1 MNILILGAGQVGGTL
16 AQHLASE
23 AFDITV
29 VDIDAGRLDELR
41 RRLDIRTVQGHA
53 ARPDVLRRAGVEDAD
68 MLIAVTPYDEVN
80 MVACQ
85 VCYTM
90 FQTERKIARIR
101 EDSFHARASLFSSEH
116 MPIDFVI
123 NPERVVTDQ
132 IKELLQRPGALQ
144 VLDFAHGRVKLVAMR
159 AREGGPLV
167 GSELHRLRRRMPN
180 ADARIAAIFRRD
192 RAILPEGDTL
202 VEADDE
208 VFFIAAT
215 EHINDIMASLRQVE
229 RPYKRVLIAGG
240 GRIGVYLARAIESS
254 FSVKVVESDFD
265 RANEIAQGL
274 QSAVVI
280 HGDATDRELLLQ
292 ENIERVDVFCAVTN
306 DDEVNIMSSL
316 LAKRLGV
323 RQVMTLIGKP
333 AYIDLVVGGEID
345 IAISP
350 QLATTSMILAHV
362 RRGDVTQVHSLRRG
376 AAEAMEA
383 VVHGGAKSSKVIGKR
398 LDDLPLPAGTT
409 IGAIVR
415 GEDVLIAHDDVVV
428 EPEDHLILFLTDRRK
443 RRIAEVGRLFQAD
456 PSFI

>member
-1 MNILILGAGQVGGTL
+1 MNILILGAGEVGGTL

-29 VDIDAGRLDELR
+29 VDIDATRLEELR
-41 RRLDIRTVQGHA
+41 RRLDIRTVLGHA
-53 ARPDVLRRAGVEDAD
+53 SRPDVLRSAGVEDAD
-68 MLIAVTPYDEVN
+68 MLIAVTPHDEVN

-101 EDSFHARASLFSSEH
+101 EDSFHARSSLFSSEH

-144 VLDFAHGRVKLVAMR
+144 VLDFAHGRAKLVAMR
-159 AREGGPLV
+159 VREDGPLV
-167 GSELHRLRRRMPN
+167 GSQLRQLRRPK
-180 ADARIAAIFRRD
+180 ADTRVAAIFRQD
-192 RAILPEGDTL
+192 RAILPEGDTTI
-202 VEADDE
+202 EAGDE

-215 EHINDIMASLRQVE
+215 EHINTIMATLREVE
-229 RPYKRVLIAGG
+229 RPYKRVLVAGG
-240 GRIGVYLARAIESS
+240 GRIGAYLARAIESS
-254 FSVKVVESDFD
+254 FSVKVIEHDEG
-265 RANEIAQGL
+265 RANEIAKRL
-274 QSAVVI
+274 ESAVVI

-316 LAKRLGV
+316 LAKQLGV

-333 AYIDLVVGGEID
+333 AYIDLVVGREID

-383 VVHGGAKSSKVIGKR
+383 VVHGGDKNSKLIGKR
-398 LDDLPLPAGTT
+398 LDNLPLPPGTT

-415 GEDVLIAHDDVVV
+415 GDEVLIAHDDVVV
-428 EPEDHLILFLTDRRK
+428 ESEDHVILFLTDKRK

>member
-29 VDIDAGRLDELR
+29 VDIDGGRLEELR

-53 ARPDVLRRAGVEDAD
+53 SRPNVLRQAGVEDAD

-90 FQTERKIARIR
+90 FQTDRKIARIR
-101 EDSFHARASLFSSEH
+101 EDSFHARSNLFSSEH

-144 VLDFAHGRVKLVAMR
+144 VLDFANGRVKLVAMR
-159 AREGGPLV
+159 AREDGPLV
-167 GSELHRLRRRMPN
+167 GSQLRQLRRRMPN
-180 ADARIAAIFRRD
+180 ADARVAAIFRGD
-192 RAILPEGDTL
+192 RAILPEGDTTI
-202 VEADDE
+202 EADDE
-208 VFFIAAT
+208 IFFVAAT
-215 EHINDIMASLRQVE
+215 EHINDVMAALRQVE
-229 RPYKRVLIAGG
+229 RPYKRVLVAGG
-240 GRIGVYLARAIESS
+240 GRIGVYLARAIEAS
-254 FSVKVVESDFD
+254 FSVKVIEQDES
-265 RANEIAQGL
+265 RAHEIAQRL
-274 QSAVVI
+274 ESAVVI

-292 ENIERVDVFCAVTN
+292 ENIERVDVFCALTD

-333 AYIDLVVGGEID
+333 AYIDIVVGREID

-362 RRGDVTQVHSLRRG
+362 RRGDVTQVHTLRRG

-398 LDDLPLPAGTT
+398 LDSLPLPAGTT

-415 GEDVLIAHDDVVV
+415 GDDVLIAHDDVVV
-428 EPEDHLILFLTDRRK
+428 EPEDHVILFLTDRRK

-456 PSFI
+456 PTFI

>member
-29 VDIDAGRLDELR
+29 VDIDGSRLEELR

-53 ARPDVLRRAGVEDAD
+53 SRPDVLRQAGVEDAD

-90 FQTERKIARIR
+90 FQTDRKIARIR
-101 EDSFHARASLFSSEH
+101 EDSFHARSNLFSSEH

-144 VLDFAHGRVKLVAMR
+144 VLDFANGRVKLVAMR
-159 AREGGPLV
+159 ARQDGPLV
-167 GSELHRLRRRMPN
+167 GSQLRQLRRRMPN
-180 ADARIAAIFRRD
+180 ADARVAAIFRRD
-192 RAILPEGDTL
+192 RAILPEGDTTI
-202 VEADDE
+202 EADDE
-208 VFFIAAT
+208 IFFVAAT
-215 EHINDIMASLRQVE
+215 EHINDVMAALRQAE
-229 RPYKRVLIAGG
+229 RPYKRVLVAGG
-240 GRIGVYLARAIESS
+240 GRIGVYLARAIEAS
-254 FSVKVVESDFD
+254 FSVKVIEQDEG
-265 RANEIAQGL
+265 RAHEIAQRL

-292 ENIERVDVFCAVTN
+292 ENIERVDVFCALTD

-333 AYIDLVVGGEID
+333 AYIDIVVGREID

-398 LDDLPLPAGTT
+398 LDSLPLPAGAT

-415 GEDVLIAHDDVVV
+415 GEHVLIAHDDVVV
-428 EPEDHLILFLTDRRK
+428 EPEDHVILFLTDRRK

-456 PSFI
+456 PTFI

>member
-29 VDIDAGRLDELR
+29 VDIDAARLEELR
-41 RRLDIRTVQGHA
+41 RRLDIRTVLGHA
-53 ARPDVLRRAGVEDAD
+53 SRPDVLRRAGVEDAD

-132 IKELLQRPGALQ
+132 IRELLQRPGALQ
-144 VLDFAHGRVKLVAMR
+144 VLDFANGRVKLVALR
-159 AREGGPLV
+159 VREDGPLV
-167 GSELHRLRRRMPN
+167 GSQLRHLRGRVPK
-180 ADARIAAIFRRD
+180 ADLRVAAIFRRG
-192 RAILPEGDTL
+192 RAILPEGDTTI
-202 VEADDE
+202 EADDE

-215 EHINDIMASLRQVE
+215 EHIRAVMAALGEAE
-229 RPYKRVLIAGG
+229 RPYKRVLVAGG
-240 GRIGVYLARAIESS
+240 GRIGEYLARAIESR
-254 FSVKVVESDFD
+254 FSVKVIEHDQD
-265 RANEIAQGL
+265 RAGEIAQRL
-274 QSAVVI
+274 ESAVVI
-280 HGDATDRELLLQ
+280 LGDATDRELLLQ

-323 RQVMTLIGKP
+323 RQVITLIGKP
-333 AYIDLVVGGEID
+333 AYIDLVVGHDID

-398 LDDLPLPAGTT
+398 VDSLPLPAGTT

-415 GEDVLIAHDDVVV
+415 DDDVLIAHDDVVI
-428 EPEDHLILFLTDRRK
+428 EPEDHVILFLTDRRK

>member
-29 VDIDAGRLDELR
+29 VDIDGDRLEELR

-53 ARPDVLRRAGVEDAD
+53 SRPDVLRQAGVEDAD

-90 FQTERKIARIR
+90 FQTDRKIARIR
-101 EDSFHARASLFSSEH
+101 EDSFHARSNLFSSEH

-144 VLDFAHGRVKLVAMR
+144 VLDFANGRVKLVAMR
-159 AREGGPLV
+159 AREDGPLV
-167 GSELHRLRRRMPN
+167 GSQLRQLRRRMPN
-180 ADARIAAIFRRD
+180 ADARVAAIFRRD
-192 RAILPEGDTL
+192 RAILPEGDTTI
-202 VEADDE
+202 EADDE
-208 VFFIAAT
+208 IFFVAAT
-215 EHINDIMASLRQVE
+215 EHINDVMAALMQVE
-229 RPYKRVLIAGG
+229 RPYKRVLVAGG
-240 GRIGVYLARAIESS
+240 GRIGVYLARAIEAS
-254 FSVKVVESDFD
+254 FSVKVIEQDEG
-265 RANEIAQGL
+265 RAHQIAQRL
-274 QSAVVI
+274 ESAVVI

-292 ENIERVDVFCAVTN
+292 ENIERVDVFCALTD

-333 AYIDLVVGGEID
+333 AYIDIVVGREID

-398 LDDLPLPAGTT
+398 LDSLSLPAGTT

-428 EPEDHLILFLTDRRK
+428 EPEDHVILFLTDRRK

-456 PSFI
+456 PTFI

>member
-29 VDIDAGRLDELR
+29 VDIDGARLEELR
-41 RRLDIRTVQGHA
+41 RRLDIRTVLGHA
-53 ARPDVLRRAGVEDAD
+53 SRPDVLRRAGVEDAD

-101 EDSFHARASLFSSEH
+101 EDSFHAGSSLFSSEH

-144 VLDFAHGRVKLVAMR
+144 VLDFANGRVKLVAVR
-159 AREGGPLV
+159 VREDGPLV
-167 GSELHRLRRRMPN
+167 GSQLRQLHRRMPN
-180 ADARIAAIFRRD
+180 ADSRVAAIFRRD
-192 RAILPEGDTL
+192 RAILPEGDT
-202 VEADDE
+202 VIEADDE

-215 EHINDIMASLRQVE
+215 EHITDVMAALRQAE
-229 RPYKRVLIAGG
+229 RPYKRVLVAGG
-240 GRIGVYLARAIESS
+240 GRIGEYLARAIETS
-254 FSVKVVESDFD
+254 FSVKVIEHDEG
-265 RANEIAQGL
+265 RANEIAQRL
-274 QSAVVI
+274 ESAVVI
-280 HGDATDRELLLQ
+280 LGDATDRDLLLQ
-292 ENIERVDVFCAVTN
+292 ENIERVDVFCAVTD

-333 AYIDLVVGGEID
+333 AYIDLVVGRDID

-362 RRGDVTQVHSLRRG
+362 RKGDVTQVHSLRRG

-398 LDDLPLPAGTT
+398 LDSLPLPPGTT

-415 GEDVLIAHDDVVV
+415 DEDVLIAHDDVVI
-428 EPEDHLILFLTDRRK
+428 EPEDHVILFLTDRRK

-456 PSFI
+456 PSFF

>member
-29 VDIDAGRLDELR
+29 VDIDGARLDELR
-41 RRLDIRTVQGHA
+41 RRLDIRTVLGHA
-53 ARPDVLRRAGVEDAD
+53 SRPDVLRRAGIEDAD
-68 MLIAVTPYDEVN
+68 MLIAVTPHDEVN

-90 FQTERKIARIR
+90 FQTERIR
-101 EDSFHARASLFSSEH
+101 EDSYHARSSLFSSEH

-144 VLDFAHGRVKLVAMR
+144 VLDFANGRVKLVAMR
-159 AREGGPLV
+159 AREDGPLV
-167 GSELHRLRRRMPN
+167 GSQLRQLRRRIPN
-180 ADARIAAIFRRD
+180 ADTRVAAIFRRD
-192 RAILPEGDTL
+192 RAILPEGDTTI
-202 VEADDE
+202 EADDE

-215 EHINDIMASLRQVE
+215 EHITDVMAALRQVE

-240 GRIGVYLARAIESS
+240 GRIGEYLARAIESS
-254 FSVKVVESDFD
+254 FSVKVIEHDEA
-265 RANEIAQGL
+265 RANEIAQRL
-274 QSAVVI
+274 ESAVVI
-280 HGDATDRELLLQ
+280 LGDATDRELLLQ

-333 AYIDLVVGGEID
+333 AYIDLVMGREID

-350 QLATTSMILAHV
+350 QLAATSMILAHV

-398 LDDLPLPAGTT
+398 LDNLPLPSGTT

-415 GEDVLIAHDDVVV
+415 GEQVLIAHHDVVI
-428 EPEDHLILFLTDRRK
+428 EPEDHVILFLTDRRK
-443 RRIAEVGRLFQAD
+443 RRIAQVGRLFQAD
-456 PSFI
+456 PSFF

>member
-29 VDIDAGRLDELR
+29 VDIDAARLEELR
-41 RRLDIRTVQGHA
+41 RRLDIRTVLGHA
-53 ARPDVLRRAGVEDAD
+53 SRPDVLRRAGVEDAD

-101 EDSFHARASLFSSEH
+101 EDSFHTRSSLFSSEH

-132 IKELLQRPGALQ
+132 IRELLQRPGALQ
-144 VLDFAHGRVKLVAMR
+144 VLDFANGRVKLVATR
-159 AREGGPLV
+159 VREDGPLV
-167 GSELHRLRRRMPN
+167 GRQLSRLRGRAPK
-180 ADARIAAIFRRD
+180 ADTRVAAIFRRG
-192 RAILPEGDTL
+192 RAILPEGDTTI
-202 VEADDE
+202 EADDE

-215 EHINDIMASLRQVE
+215 EHIKDVMAALREVE
-229 RPYKRVLIAGG
+229 RPYKRVIVAGG
-240 GRIGVYLARAIESS
+240 GRIGEYLARAIEPH
-254 FSVKVVESDFD
+254 FSVKVIEQDEA
-265 RANEIAQGL
+265 RANDIARRL
-274 QSAVVI
+274 ESAVVI
-280 HGDATDRELLLQ
+280 LGDATDRELLLQ

-306 DDEVNIMSSL
+306 DDETNIMSSL

-323 RQVMTLIGKP
+323 RQVIALIGKP
-333 AYIDLVVGGEID
+333 AYVDLVVGNEID

-362 RRGDVTQVHSLRRG
+362 RRGDVTQVHTLRRG

-383 VVHGGAKSSKVIGKR
+383 VVHGGAKNSKVIGKR
-398 LDDLPLPAGTT
+398 LDSLPLPASTT

-415 GEDVLIAHDDVVV
+415 DKEVLIAHDDVVI
-428 EPEDHLILFLTDRRK
+428 EPEDHVILFLSDRRK

>member
-1 MNILILGAGQVGGTL
+1 MNILILGAGEVGGTL

-29 VDIDAGRLDELR
+29 VDIDGTRLEELR
-41 RRLDIRTVQGHA
+41 RRLDIRTVQGHGS
-53 ARPDVLRRAGVEDAD
+53 RPDVLRRAGVEDAD

-101 EDSFHARASLFSSEH
+101 EDSFHTRSSLFSSEH

-123 NPERVVTDQ
+123 NPEQVVTEQ

-144 VLDFAHGRVKLVAMR
+144 VLDFANGRVKLVAMR
-159 AREGGPLV
+159 AREDGPLV
-167 GSELHRLRRRMPN
+167 GSQLRRLRRRIPN
-180 ADARIAAIFRRD
+180 ADTRVAAIFRRD
-192 RAILPEGDTL
+192 RAILPEGDTTI
-202 VEADDE
+202 EADDE

-215 EHINDIMASLRQVE
+215 EHINDVMAALRQVE
-229 RPYKRVLIAGG
+229 RPYKRVVVAGG
-240 GRIGVYLARAIESS
+240 GRIGEYLARAIETS
-254 FSVKVVESDFD
+254 FSVKVIEHDED
-265 RANEIAQGL
+265 RANRIAQRL
-274 QSAVVI
+274 ESAVVI

-292 ENIERVDVFCAVTN
+292 ENIERVDVFCAVTD

-316 LAKRLGV
+316 LAKQLGV

-333 AYIDLVVGGEID
+333 AYIDLVVGREID

-362 RRGDVTQVHSLRRG
+362 RRGDVTQVYSLRRG

-383 VVHGGAKSSKVIGKR
+383 VVHGGTKSSKVIGQR
-398 LDDLPLPAGTT
+398 LDSLTLPAGTT
-409 IGAIVR
+409 VGAIVR
-415 GEDVLIAHDDVVV
+415 GEEVLIAHDDVVV
-428 EPEDHLILFLTDRRK
+428 EPEDHVILFLTDRRQ

>member
-29 VDIDAGRLDELR
+29 VDIDAARLEELR
-41 RRLDIRTVQGHA
+41 RRLDIRTVLGHA
-53 ARPDVLRRAGVEDAD
+53 SRPDVLRRAGVEDAD

-101 EDSFHARASLFSSEH
+101 EDSFHTRSSLFSSEH

-132 IKELLQRPGALQ
+132 IRELLQRPGALQ
-144 VLDFAHGRVKLVAMR
+144 VLDFANGRVKLVATR
-159 AREGGPLV
+159 VREDGPLV
-167 GSELHRLRRRMPN
+167 GRQLSRLRGRVPK
-180 ADARIAAIFRRD
+180 ADTRVAAIFRRG
-192 RAILPEGDTL
+192 RAILPEGDTTI
-202 VEADDE
+202 EADDE
-208 VFFIAAT
+208 IFFIAAT
-215 EHINDIMASLRQVE
+215 EHIKDVMAALREAE
-229 RPYKRVLIAGG
+229 RPYKRVIVAGG
-240 GRIGVYLARAIESS
+240 GRIGEYLARAIEPH
-254 FSVKVVESDFD
+254 FSVKVIEQDEA
-265 RANEIAQGL
+265 RANDIARRL
-274 QSAVVI
+274 ESAVVI
-280 HGDATDRELLLQ
+280 LGDATDRELLLQ

-306 DDEVNIMSSL
+306 DDETNIMSSL

-323 RQVMTLIGKP
+323 RQVIALIGKP
-333 AYIDLVVGGEID
+333 AYVDLVVGNEID

-362 RRGDVTQVHSLRRG
+362 RRGDVTQVHTLRRG

-383 VVHGGAKSSKVIGKR
+383 VVHGGAKNSKVIGKR
-398 LDDLPLPAGTT
+398 LDSLPLPASTT

-415 GEDVLIAHDDVVV
+415 DKEVLIAHDDVVI
-428 EPEDHLILFLTDRRK
+428 EPEDHVILFLSDRRK

>member
-29 VDIDAGRLDELR
+29 VDIDAARLEELR
-41 RRLDIRTVQGHA
+41 RRLDIRTVLGHA
-53 ARPDVLRRAGVEDAD
+53 SRPDVLRRAGVEDAD

-101 EDSFHARASLFSSEH
+101 EDSFHTRSSLFSSEH

-132 IKELLQRPGALQ
+132 IRELLQRPGALQ
-144 VLDFAHGRVKLVAMR
+144 VLDFANGRVKLVATR
-159 AREGGPLV
+159 VREDGPLV
-167 GSELHRLRRRMPN
+167 GRQLSRLRGRVPK
-180 ADARIAAIFRRD
+180 ADTRVAAIFRRG
-192 RAILPEGDTL
+192 RAILPEGDTMI
-202 VEADDE
+202 EADDE
-208 VFFIAAT
+208 IFFIAAT
-215 EHINDIMASLRQVE
+215 EHIKDVMAALREVE
-229 RPYKRVLIAGG
+229 RPYKRVIVAGG
-240 GRIGVYLARAIESS
+240 GRIGEYLARAIEPH
-254 FSVKVVESDFD
+254 FSVKVIEQDEA
-265 RANEIAQGL
+265 RANDIARRL
-274 QSAVVI
+274 ESAVVI
-280 HGDATDRELLLQ
+280 LGDATDRELLLQ
-292 ENIERVDVFCAVTN
+292 ENIERADVFCAVTN
-306 DDEVNIMSSL
+306 DDETNIMSSL

-323 RQVMTLIGKP
+323 RQVIALIGKP
-333 AYIDLVVGGEID
+333 AYVDLVVGNEID

-362 RRGDVTQVHSLRRG
+362 RRGDVTQVHTLRRG

-383 VVHGGAKSSKVIGKR
+383 VVHGGAKNSKVIGKR
-398 LDDLPLPAGTT
+398 LDSLPLPASTT

-415 GEDVLIAHDDVVV
+415 DKEVLIAHDDVVI
-428 EPEDHLILFLTDRRK
+428 EPEDHVILFLSDRRK

>member
-29 VDIDAGRLDELR
+29 VDIDGGRLEELR

-101 EDSFHARASLFSSEH
+101 EDSFHTRSSLFSSEH

-144 VLDFAHGRVKLVAMR
+144 VLDFANGRVKLVAMR
-159 AREGGPLV
+159 ARADGPLV
-167 GSELHRLRRRMPN
+167 GSQLHRLRRRMPN
-180 ADARIAAIFRRD
+180 ADARVAAIFRRD
-192 RAILPEGDTL
+192 RAILPEGDTTI
-202 VEADDE
+202 EADDE
-208 VFFIAAT
+208 IFFIAAT
-215 EHINDIMASLRQVE
+215 EHINDIMAALRQVE
-229 RPYKRVLIAGG
+229 RPYKRVLVAGG
-240 GRIGVYLARAIESS
+240 GRIGVYLARAIETS
-254 FSVKVVESDFD
+254 FSVKVIEQDEG
-265 RANEIAQGL
+265 RAHEIAQQL
-274 QSAVVI
+274 ESAVVI

-292 ENIERVDVFCAVTN
+292 ENIERVDVFCAVTD

-316 LAKRLGV
+316 LAKRMGV

-333 AYIDLVVGGEID
+333 AYIDLVVGREID

-383 VVHGGAKSSKVIGKR
+383 IVHGGAKSSKVIGKR
-398 LDDLPLPAGTT
+398 LDSLPLPAGTT

-428 EPEDHLILFLTDRRK
+428 EPEDHVILFLTDRRK

-456 PSFI
+456 PTFI

>member
-29 VDIDAGRLDELR
+29 VDIDSARLEELR
-41 RRLDIRTVQGHA
+41 RRLDIRTVLGHA
-53 ARPDVLRRAGVEDAD
+53 SRPDVLRRAGVEDAD

-101 EDSFHARASLFSSEH
+101 EDSFHTRSSLFSSEH

-144 VLDFAHGRVKLVAMR
+144 VLDFANGRVKLVAMR
-159 AREGGPLV
+159 VRDDGPLV
-167 GSELHRLRRRMPN
+167 GSQLRQLRRRTPN
-180 ADARIAAIFRRD
+180 ADTRVAAIFRRD
-192 RAILPEGDTL
+192 RAILPEGDTTI
-202 VEADDE
+202 EADDE
-208 VFFIAAT
+208 IFFIAAT
-215 EHINDIMASLRQVE
+215 EHINDVMAALRQAE
-229 RPYKRVLIAGG
+229 RPYKRVLVAGG
-240 GRIGVYLARAIESS
+240 GRIGAYLARAIESS
-254 FSVKVVESDFD
+254 FSVKVIEHDEG
-265 RANEIAQGL
+265 RANEIAQRL
-274 QSAVVI
+274 ESAVVI
-280 HGDATDRELLLQ
+280 LGDATDRELLLQ
-292 ENIERVDVFCAVTN
+292 ENIERVDVFCAVTD

-333 AYIDLVVGGEID
+333 AYIDLVVGRDID

-383 VVHGGAKSSKVIGKR
+383 VVHGGAKSSKIIGKR
-398 LDDLPLPAGTT
+398 LDSLPLPSGTT

-415 GEDVLIAHDDVVV
+415 GEDVLIAHDDVVI
-428 EPEDHLILFLTDRRK
+428 EPEDHVILFLTDRRK

-456 PSFI
+456 PSFF

>member
-1 MNILILGAGQVGGTL
+1 MNILILGAGEVGGTL

-29 VDIDAGRLDELR
+29 VDIDGTRLEELR
-41 RRLDIRTVQGHA
+41 RRLDIRTVQGHGS
-53 ARPDVLRRAGVEDAD
+53 RPDVLRRAGVEDAD

-101 EDSFHARASLFSSEH
+101 EDSFHTRSSLFSSEH

-123 NPERVVTDQ
+123 NPEQVVTEQ

-144 VLDFAHGRVKLVAMR
+144 VLDFANGRVKLVAMR
-159 AREGGPLV
+159 AREDGPLV
-167 GSELHRLRRRMPN
+167 GSQLRRLRRRIPN
-180 ADARIAAIFRRD
+180 ADTRVAAIFRRD
-192 RAILPEGDTL
+192 RAILPEGDTTI
-202 VEADDE
+202 EADDE

-215 EHINDIMASLRQVE
+215 EHINDVMAALRQVE
-229 RPYKRVLIAGG
+229 RPYKRVVVAGG
-240 GRIGVYLARAIESS
+240 GRIGEYLARAIETS
-254 FSVKVVESDFD
+254 FSVKVIEHDED
-265 RANEIAQGL
+265 RANRIAQRL
-274 QSAVVI
+274 ESAVVI

-292 ENIERVDVFCAVTN
+292 ENIERVDVFCAVTD

-316 LAKRLGV
+316 LAKQLGV

-333 AYIDLVVGGEID
+333 AYIDLVVGREID

-362 RRGDVTQVHSLRRG
+362 RRGDVTQVYSLRRG

-383 VVHGGAKSSKVIGKR
+383 VVHGGTKSSKVIGQR
-398 LDDLPLPAGTT
+398 LDSLPLPAGTT
-409 IGAIVR
+409 VGAIVR
-415 GEDVLIAHDDVVV
+415 GEEVLIAHDDVVV
-428 EPEDHLILFLTDRRK
+428 EPEDHVILFLTDRRQ

>member
-29 VDIDAGRLDELR
+29 VDIDAARLEELR
-41 RRLDIRTVQGHA
+41 RRLDIRTVLGHA
-53 ARPDVLRRAGVEDAD
+53 SRPDVLRRAGVEDAD

-101 EDSFHARASLFSSEH
+101 EDSFHARSSLFSSEH

-132 IKELLQRPGALQ
+132 IRELLQRPGALQ
-144 VLDFAHGRVKLVAMR
+144 VLDFANGRVKLVATR
-159 AREGGPLV
+159 VREDGPLV
-167 GSELHRLRRRMPN
+167 GRQLSRLRGRAPK
-180 ADARIAAIFRRD
+180 ADTRVAAIFRRG
-192 RAILPEGDTL
+192 RAILPEGDTTI
-202 VEADDE
+202 EADDE
-208 VFFIAAT
+208 IFFIAAT
-215 EHINDIMASLRQVE
+215 EHIKDVMAALREVE
-229 RPYKRVLIAGG
+229 RPYKRVIVAGG
-240 GRIGVYLARAIESS
+240 GRIGEYLARAIEPH
-254 FSVKVVESDFD
+254 FSVKVIEQDES
-265 RANEIAQGL
+265 RANDIARRL
-274 QSAVVI
+274 ESAVVI
-280 HGDATDRELLLQ
+280 LGDATDRELLLQ

-306 DDEVNIMSSL
+306 DDETNIMSSL

-323 RQVMTLIGKP
+323 RQVIALIGKP
-333 AYIDLVVGGEID
+333 AYVDLVVGNEID

-362 RRGDVTQVHSLRRG
+362 RRGDVTQVHTLRRG

-383 VVHGGAKSSKVIGKR
+383 VVHGGAKNSKVIGKR
-398 LDDLPLPAGTT
+398 LDSLPLPASTT

-415 GEDVLIAHDDVVV
+415 DKEVLIAHDDVVI
-428 EPEDHLILFLTDRRK
+428 EPEDHVILFLSDRRK